1 MPLGSLPSPNVA
13 LALRIQG
20 HKSSIIWNQL
30 KDTREIETLELRPK
44 KWSGSQNPPTIG
56 HSLADFEERGSLR
69 SHHASKATPV

>member
-1 MPLGSLPSPNVA
+1 M
-13 LALRIQG
+13 
-20 HKSSIIWNQL
+20 

-44 KWSGSQNPPTIG
+44 KWSGSQNPPTVG

>member
-1 MPLGSLPSPNVA
+1 MTLL
-13 LALRIQG
+13 LHEFLKRYQ

-44 KWSGSQNPPTIG
+44 KWSGSQNPPTAG
-56 HSLADFEERGSLR
+56 HSLADFEERGLLR